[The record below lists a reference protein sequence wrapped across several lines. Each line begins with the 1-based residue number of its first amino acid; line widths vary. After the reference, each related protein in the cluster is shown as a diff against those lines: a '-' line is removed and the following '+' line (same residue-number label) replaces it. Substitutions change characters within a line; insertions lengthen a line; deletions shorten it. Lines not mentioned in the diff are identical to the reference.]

1 MKSKESIIIKTYKKA
16 MFKRVCQTI
25 GNIKEHRISKRNY
38 LRKSL
43 GKILYVK
50 QPLQKKQHSTLP
62 KTTAQLIFGSE
73 MMSQTLIIW
82 LTENITNKRKQ
93 SLINNQR
100 ESY

>member
-1 MKSKESIIIKTYKKA
+1 

-38 LRKSL
+38 LRETL
-43 GKILYVK
+43 GKILYVQ
-50 QPLQKKQHSTLP
+50 QPLQKEQHSNLP
-62 KTTAQLIFGSE
+62 KTTAQLIFGRE

-82 LTENITNKRKQ
+82 LMENITNKRKQ